1 MRYRNVIF
9 ALIFICMTIIV
20 FACGTPMKQASD
32 EVVTATVESET
43 ETVAEI
49 EIETKAEEETVYRYR
64 ELEDM
69 DEITIED
76 DKIIFVVYE
85 NQAIPYRWKT
95 VVDNPFPTLI
105 TDEVVYGKGDM
116 FSAGDSPAYHVF
128 IYQWE
133 HDGEAFIE
141 LIHARYNDDDPNEAA
156 EIRSYFVSKYGEEI
170 SCVELE

>member
-1 MRYRNVIF
+1 MKYRKVISI
-9 ALIFICMTIIV
+9 LSFIYMTIIIS
-20 FACGTPMKQASD
+20 ACGTPKKQEA
-32 EVVTATVESET
+32 EVADTVVAEVEAESIAESEI
-43 ETVAEI
+43 EAEQ
-49 EIETKAEEETVYRYR
+49 EETIYSYR
-64 ELEDM
+64 ELEKM
-69 DEITIED
+69 NEITIQG

-95 VVDNPFPTLI
+95 VADNPFPTLV
-105 TDEVVYGKGDM
+105 TDEVVDGKGNM
-116 FSAGDSPAYHVF
+116 FSSGDSPAYHVF

-141 LIHARYNDDDPNEAA
+141 LIHARYDNDDRSEAA